1 VGLGR
6 GDLLG
11 RQWQC
16 ALAIEFAGMR
26 GAAWLVRGSWLV
38 AGEMGDSRVFQS
50 GWWWWVVNEETGT
63 LLAIG

>member
-26 GAAWLVRGSWLV
+26 GAAWRGW
-38 AGEMGDSRVFQS
+38 S
-50 GWWWWVVNEETGT
+50 GVVG
-63 LLAIG
+63 